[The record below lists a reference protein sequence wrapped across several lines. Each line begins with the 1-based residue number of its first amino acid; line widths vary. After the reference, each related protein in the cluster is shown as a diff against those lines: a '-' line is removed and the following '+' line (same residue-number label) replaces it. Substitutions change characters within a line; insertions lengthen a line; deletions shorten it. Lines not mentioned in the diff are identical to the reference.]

1 MVTIQFKGCKYSTG
15 DRVPGLL
22 PGTWVRGDVRSQ
34 TEEKSWK
41 SDPSLVRAVV
51 EQIHPQGR
59 LAVIR
64 FEMPGGS
71 FREAYV
77 VRNGV
82 MFP

>member
-1 MVTIQFKGCKYSTG
+1 MVTVQYRGARYAPG

-22 PGTWVRGDVRSQ
+22 PGTWVRGDVRSR
-34 TEEKSWK
+34 TGERSWK

-51 EQIHPQGR
+51 EQIHPRGR
-59 LAVIR
+59 LVVIR

>member
-1 MVTIQFKGCKYSTG
+1 MTVQYRGARYAPG

-34 TEEKSWK
+34 TGEKSWK

-51 EQIHPQGR
+51 EQIFRH
-59 LAVIR
+59 LTVIR
-64 FEMPGGS
+64 FEMPGGW

>member
-1 MVTIQFKGCKYSTG
+1 MVTIQFKGCRYSVG

-22 PGTWVRGDVRSQ
+22 PSTWVHGDVRSKDF
-34 TEEKSWK
+34 ERSWK

-51 EQIHPQGR
+51 EQIFRR
-59 LAVIR
+59 LTVIR

-77 VRNGV
+77 VRNGG

>member
-1 MVTIQFKGCKYSTG
+1 MVTIQFKGCNYSTG

-22 PGTWVRGDVRSQ
+22 PSTWVQGDVRSQ
-34 TEEKSWK
+34 DFERSWK

-51 EQIHPQGR
+51 EQLFRH
-59 LAVIR
+59 LAVVR

>member
-34 TEEKSWK
+34 TGEKSWK

-51 EQIHPQGR
+51 EQIFRH
-59 LAVIR
+59 LTVIR
-64 FEMPGGS
+64 FELPGGS

>member
-1 MVTIQFKGCKYSTG
+1 MVTVQYRGARYAPG

-34 TEEKSWK
+34 TGEKSWK

-51 EQIHPQGR
+51 EQIFRH
-59 LAVIR
+59 LTVIR

>member
-22 PGTWVRGDVRSQ
+22 PSTWVRGDVRSQ
-34 TEEKSWK
+34 TGERSWK

-51 EQIHPQGR
+51 EQIHPRGR
-59 LAVIR
+59 LVVIR
-64 FEMPGGS
+64 FELPGGS